1 MCHTARPT
9 LHLQPRSA
17 LSRALPGGLG
27 ARALGTLGAAAAIA
41 MLAPMPQAQA
51 QMVPQAQHAFHQ
63 SATGDLT
70 ETRIAWRASVDTNAD
85 DAADTTGG
93 KGLNLR
99 GHSLWPHWEG
109 RIGVVVDRPIN
120 PLKDSFVLTQ
130 PMSVGLKVRSM
141 HMLSDYYLDGGF
153 RATAG
158 LVRGDNSQAWW
169 SGGDHGGGLNL
180 SLQRID
186 SLGLVASNL
195 QVNPAQQ
202 QTSPYLGAGYSTRLN
217 TRGVASSWRFNAD
230 LGLITINSNNIG
242 RISQV
247 LQGDMGVDAL
257 LRDLRLRPVIKV
269 SVGYAF

>member
-1 MCHTARPT
+1 MCHTTRPT
-9 LHLQPRSA
+9 LRLQPRLA
-17 LSRALPGGLG
+17 PSRALPRSAGM
-27 ARALGTLGAAAAIA
+27 RAVVTMGSAAAIA
-41 MLAPMPQAQA
+41 LLAAAPRAQA
-51 QMVPQAQHAFHQ
+51 QMVPHARHAYHQ

-70 ETRIAWRASVDTNAD
+70 EARIAWRTNVDTLAGD
-85 DAADTTGG
+85 DMTGG

-109 RIGVVVDRPIN
+109 RIGVVIDRPIN

-130 PMSVGLKVRSM
+130 PVSVGLKVRSM

-158 LVRGDNSQAWW
+158 LVRGDNGQAWW
-169 SGGDHGGGLNL
+169 SGGDNGGGLNL

-195 QVNPAQQ
+195 RANPSQQ

-217 TRGVASSWRFNAD
+217 ARGLASAWRFNAD
-230 LGLITINSNNIG
+230 LGLITINSSNIG
-242 RISQV
+242 RITQV
-247 LQGDMGVDAL
+247 LQGDMGFDAL